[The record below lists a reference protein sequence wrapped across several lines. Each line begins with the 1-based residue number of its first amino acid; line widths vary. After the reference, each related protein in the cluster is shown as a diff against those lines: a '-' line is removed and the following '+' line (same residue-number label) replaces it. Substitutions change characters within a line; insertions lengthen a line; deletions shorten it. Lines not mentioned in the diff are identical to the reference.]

1 MGNLTASAVQT
12 SIQKGAFRPNIMLTN
27 MSMAFYQSQDAY
39 VAKSMFPTVPVQ
51 LSTASYYI
59 FSKGDLARDNVQR
72 KPQFGKVAPA
82 QIASKTDTYTVDV
95 DQIILGIDQIE
106 RLDLQ
111 RTKAPG
117 SIDPRKAK
125 TKVIAEQMNIHQDV
139 MFADAFLKSGVWTN
153 EYTGT
158 SEAPTGKEFY
168 KFSDA
173 NFEPIKF
180 FDNLKSEMLENGRRK
195 PNRLGLGINA
205 FNGLKE
211 NGDLLERIKY
221 SGSSANPALINEKI
235 LAELLGIEKVVVFE
249 STYNA
254 AGVGEDDDMRYICDP
269 NAALLCYATNT
280 PQIDE
285 PSAGYTFTWDMLGD
299 GNYLPVRQFEG
310 EPGTHSEF
318 IEGLMAVS
326 QKKTCDELGVFLKDC
341 V

>member
-1 MGNLTASAVQT
+1 MSNISAAGLQVDIT
-12 SIQKGAFRPNIMLTN
+12 KGLFKPNIMLTN

-39 VAKSMFPTVPVQ
+39 VAKSMFPTLPVQ

-59 FSKGDLARDNVQR
+59 FSKGDLARDGVSR
-72 KPQFGKVAPA
+72 KPQFGKVQPT
-82 QIASKTDTYTVDV
+82 QIASKTDTYKVDV
-95 DQIILGIDQIE
+95 DQIILGLDQIT

-125 TKVIAEQMNIHQDV
+125 TKLIAEQMNIHQDI

-153 EYTGT
+153 EWEGT
-158 SEAPTGKEFY
+158 ESAPSGKQFY

-180 FDNLKSEMLENGRRK
+180 FDNLKTEMLQNGRRK

-205 FNGLKE
+205 FNALKE

-254 AGVGEDDDMRYICDP
+254 AGINEADDMKYICDP
-269 NAALLCYATNT
+269 NAALLCYATST

-318 IEGLMAVS
+318 IEGLMAIS
-326 QKKTCDELGVFLKDC
+326 QKKTCDELGVFLNKC
-341 V
+341 C

>member
-1 MGNLTASAVQT
+1 MSNVTTAGIQAD
-12 SIQKGAFRPNIMLTN
+12 IQKGLFRPNIMLTN
-27 MSMAFYQSQDAY
+27 MSMAFYQKQDAY
-39 VAKSMFPTVPVQ
+39 VAKSLFPTLPVQ

-59 FSKGDLARDNVQR
+59 FSRADLARDGVQR
-72 KPQFGKVAPA
+72 KPQFGKVAPI
-82 QIASKTDTYTVDV
+82 QIASETDTYSVNV
-95 DQIILGIDQIE
+95 DQIILGIDQIS

-125 TKVIAEQMNIHQDV
+125 TKVIAEQMNIHQDI
-139 MFADAFLKSGVWTN
+139 MFADAYLKTGVWTN
-153 EYTGT
+153 EYEGVTGT
-158 SEAPTGKEFY
+158 PTGKQFY
-168 KFSDA
+168 KFADA

-180 FDNLKSEMLENGRRK
+180 FDNLKAEMLETGRRE
-195 PNRLGLGINA
+195 PNRLGLGIQA
-205 FNGLKE
+205 FNALKE

-235 LAELLGIEKVVVFE
+235 LAELLGIEKIVVFK
-249 STYNA
+249 STYNS
-254 AGVGEDDDMRYICDP
+254 AGVGEDENMQYICDP
-269 NAALLCYATNT
+269 KAALLCYATNT

-310 EPGTHSEF
+310 EAGTHSEF

-326 QKKTCDELGVFLKDC
+326 QKKTCDELGVFLKEC
-341 V
+341 C